1 VVRVRIGSEERT
13 LTWDEW
19 EQQVRSGRIPAR
31 SEVQIEAITG
41 DGWVQAGDLEMYT
54 SLREG
59 SVRAFEGSGA
69 IPIATALLVG
79 INIRIWWSQLW
90 LPPARDTLLGQCL
103 AGHASVLE
111 GGEGWRMLATGFC
124 HTDLMHIGANL
135 LWMVFAG
142 WGVERA
148 LGWANLVTLFVSSV
162 VVGSLLSILFAPET
176 SALGASG
183 GVFGLV
189 AAVIVLG
196 FARPDVLPEDRRGV
210 YGFAMF
216 PYLLIMF
223 LGGLTDDSIAN
234 WAHFGGMITGGLLA
248 TVLDPVGLQRR
259 RGWNA
264 RWQGLVASL
273 MVLMILVPAV
283 AGPRIQLLVDER
295 DARAAF
301 SKVKPTTPD
310 TAYHALR
317 YRVPAGWRPA
327 VNSAGDPAFRSPV
340 RGTTRSWA
348 VMERTERQPL
358 DPAALLDRWR
368 ERLERGHPEVQ
379 WTDAV
384 PESLGTFAGLGATAH
399 LSSEQGDKT
408 LHWWGTSRG
417 LYSLQVVSEVDDA
430 HAGRVQ
436 PLLRRLRE
444 QITWD
449 DPESLRDA
457 IWEHERRPSRSSRAE
472 LARVLGEVGERDQ
485 SVEIWLG
492 LIAEDPGKRAHWDGL
507 LETLEWYPDYPDAA
521 ALWERALV
529 EQPSAHTVDRIAR
542 GLDASGASQTAD
554 GLVDLA
560 WATDPG
566 NRSLKR
572 LRRGRGQST
581 ALDPETLMPWER
593 AIDPAD
599 GTPRATIA
607 IPEAELTL
615 VRAEANGRAQA
626 AEHARI
632 EAAAAAWI
640 ADSERRDLP
649 AALLYLRF
657 GWIPD
662 ELPEALDRLAD
673 DFDRVPQSPP
683 PWLSERLRAAVEAEP
698 SAAERLRSLA
708 ASP

>member
-1 VVRVRIGSEERT
+1 MPSVA
-13 LTWDEW
+13 
-19 EQQVRSGRIPAR
+19 SGRP
-31 SEVQIEAITG
+31 
-41 DGWVQAGDLEMYT
+41 
-54 SLREG
+54 LRQE
-59 SVRAFEGSGA
+59 
-69 IPIATALLVG
+69 
-79 INIRIWWSQLW
+79 Q
-90 LPPARDTLLGQCL
+90 
-103 AGHASVLE
+103 
-111 GGEGWRMLATGFC
+111 
-124 HTDLMHIGANL
+124 
-135 LWMVFAG
+135 
-142 WGVERA
+142 
-148 LGWANLVTLFVSSV
+148 
-162 VVGSLLSILFAPET
+162 
-176 SALGASG
+176 ASG
-183 GVFGLV
+183 
-189 AAVIVLG
+189 
-196 FARPDVLPEDRRGV
+196 
-210 YGFAMF
+210 
-216 PYLLIMF
+216 
-223 LGGLTDDSIAN
+223 
-234 WAHFGGMITGGLLA
+234 
-248 TVLDPVGLQRR
+248 
-259 RGWNA
+259 
-264 RWQGLVASL
+264 
-273 MVLMILVPAV
+273 
-283 AGPRIQLLVDER
+283 
-295 DARAAF
+295 
-301 SKVKPTTPD
+301 SK
-310 TAYHALR
+310 
-317 YRVPAGWRPA
+317 
-327 VNSAGDPAFRSPV
+327 
-340 RGTTRSWA
+340 
-348 VMERTERQPL
+348 
-358 DPAALLDRWR
+358 
-368 ERLERGHPEVQ
+368 
-379 WTDAV
+379 
-384 PESLGTFAGLGATAH
+384 
-399 LSSEQGDKT
+399 
-408 LHWWGTSRG
+408 
-417 LYSLQVVSEVDDA
+417 
-430 HAGRVQ
+430 
-436 PLLRRLRE
+436 
-444 QITWD
+444 
-449 DPESLRDA
+449 
-457 IWEHERRPSRSSRAE
+457 
-472 LARVLGEVGERDQ
+472 
-485 SVEIWLG
+485 
-492 LIAEDPGKRAHWDGL
+492 GL